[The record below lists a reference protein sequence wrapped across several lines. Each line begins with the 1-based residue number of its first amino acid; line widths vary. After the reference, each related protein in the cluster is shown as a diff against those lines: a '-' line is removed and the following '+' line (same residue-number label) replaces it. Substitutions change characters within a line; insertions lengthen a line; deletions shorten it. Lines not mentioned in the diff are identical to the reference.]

1 MRITIS
7 AKGERVFFAL
17 PQCLFA
23 QLLCAGW
30 TLWFFSKQLMTHRG
44 IQMKRQ
50 KFKNLLEHRICAS
63 PSICRPHIIQKETI
77 RNERN
82 WFCLK

>member
-30 TLWFFSKQLMTHRG
+30 TLWFFSKQLMAHRG

-50 KFKNLLEHRICAS
+50 KFKNLLEHRIYSVRAA
-63 PSICRPHIIQKETI
+63 CRFRKVQNKTSL
-77 RNERN
+77 RA
-82 WFCLK
+82 